1 MIFVDTNI
9 EFPIFAVRKKLQK
22 RHIMATKK
30 EKEIKGEERLENV
43 ESALSKTE
51 LWIEEHQNLIYGII
65 IAIIVI
71 AAAIWGLKALNNK
84 KDKKASAEIFVAQKY
99 FEKGMYEEALTSDGN
114 YLSFL
119 DVYDSYSSTKTGKLA
134 AYYAGISYMKL
145 GQYEDAINYLKKYN
159 SNDKILA
166 PMALGAI
173 GDCYLELGE
182 MKTAVSYYEKAANKS
197 DNEFTGSTFLPKAA
211 MTYELLEDYA
221 NALKCY
227 KTLKEKYPLSSEAF
241 EIDKSIA
248 KMEEKMKH

>member
-1 MIFVDTNI
+1 MQS
-9 EFPIFAVRKKLQK
+9 EKKIQK

-71 AAAIWGLKALNNK
+71 AAAIWGFKALNNK
-84 KDKKASAEIFVAQKY
+84 KDKKASAEIFKAQYY
-99 FEKGMYEEALTSDGN
+99 FEKGNYEQALNSDGN
-114 YLSFL
+114 YLGFL
-119 DVYDSYSSTKTGKLA
+119 DVYDEYTSTKTGKLA

-145 GQYEDAINYLKKYN
+145 GKYEDAINYLKKYN
-159 SNDKILA
+159 GNDEILA

-173 GDCYLELGE
+173 GDCYMELGE
-182 MKTAVSYYEKAANKS
+182 TKTAVSYYEKAANKS

-211 MTYELLEDYA
+211 MTYELLEDYS
-221 NALKCY
+221 NAIKCY
-227 KTLKEKYPLSSEAF
+227 KTLKEKYPNSSEAF
-241 EIDKSIA
+241 EVEKKIS
-248 KMEEKMKH
+248 KMEEALKH